1 MKIEPI
7 ANEENQ
13 DCAQCRKNE
22 AGWMVSFVSGAKKQV
37 GNAAAEERS
46 DDAEHDCPHEAQV
59 DVHYGLRDDPCE

>member
-1 MKIEPI
+1 
-7 ANEENQ
+7 
-13 DCAQCRKNE
+13 
-22 AGWMVSFVSGAKKQV
+22 MVSFVSGAKKQV